1 MSFDPDTL
9 YALLP
14 QVYRSRDS
22 SGALKALVRVLAEQ
36 AEVLEEDLARLY
48 DNHFIETCEEW
59 AVPYIGALVG
69 TRGLSAIP
77 EEAARHRNEVANTLA
92 LRRRKGTAAALE
104 QLAEDVTDLDAVV
117 VEYFRHLATTQYLK
131 HLRPTN
137 QAFASL
143 RRHAVLEAVGT
154 PFDTLAHNAD
164 VRPIT
169 RGRGRHNIPNL
180 GIFLWPLAAQPVSRA
195 AAFKVDDFR
204 YCFDPLGRSIPLVT
218 RPAPEAGIASLAG
231 PLNVPLPIGRRRLAE
246 HLAAYYGAGLSILL
260 RVDGRDWLPA
270 LDAHGLPLAPLASL
284 VRVCDLS
291 DLTDGSGSVT
301 GWAHC
306 PVSGAVAID
315 PVLGRIA
322 FPSGEPAPSSV
333 EVSCQRAFGLAMGG
347 DEYPRAAAPGD
358 PIRVP
363 AGASLQA
370 ALSVAGAI
378 GGVVELSDNAY
389 YPAAGLA
396 VHVAAGQAL
405 TLRAAPG
412 RRPVLVLGGEL
423 VVHGGEASAFALEGL
438 LVAGGALHAP
448 RNDPVDG
455 NTNRLHSLALR
466 HCTLVPGATPA
477 MAGIPAQAA
486 RARLVADVPGLE
498 LSIEHGIC
506 GAVQADNECSLAR
519 ISGSIVDALAPAGLA
534 FGGIGGGAGAPLH
547 VEASTLV
554 GRVSTA
560 EMRLASNTLFHAA
573 ALAPGAAPVQAA
585 RTDTGCVRFCH
596 LPPGTVLP
604 RPYRCQPATA
614 ADALRVRPV
623 FTSLAYGDA
632 AYGQLAPHT
641 AREIREGADD
651 GGEIGAFHAMYLP
664 QRLTALRARLD
675 EFLRLGL
682 TAGVLLEH

>member
-14 QVYRSRDS
+14 QVRSRDS

-36 AEVLEEDLARLY
+36 AEVLEDLARS
-48 DNHFIETCEEW
+48 TTTTSSRP
-59 AVPYIGALVG
+59 AKSGRALHRRAGGHPRPVG
-69 TRGLSAIP
+69 DP

-154 PFDTLAHNAD
+154 PFDTLAQNAD
-164 VRPIT
+164 VRPIA

-180 GIFLWPLAAQPVSRA
+180 GIFLWPLAAQPVTRA

-204 YCFDPLGRSIPLVT
+204 YCFDPLGAHPARHPARAGGHRQPG
-218 RPAPEAGIASLAG
+218 RPAQRAAADRPAA
-231 PLNVPLPIGRRRLAE
+231 LAE
-246 HLAAYYGAGLSILL
+246 HLADYGVGLSILL
-260 RVDGRDWLPA
+260 RVDSRDWLPA

-347 DEYPRAAAPGD
+347 GEYPRAAAPGE

-370 ALSVAGAI
+370 PQRRRRHRRRGRAERQRL
-378 GGVVELSDNAY
+378 L
-389 YPAAGLA
+389 PAASLA

-455 NTNRLHSLALR
+455 NANRLHSLALR

-498 LSIEHGIC
+498 LRS
-506 GAVQADNECSLAR
+506 
-519 ISGSIVDALAPAGLA
+519 
-534 FGGIGGGAGAPLH
+534 
-547 VEASTLV
+547 
-554 GRVSTA
+554 STA
-560 EMRLASNTLFHAA
+560 SAAPCRPTMNAAWRASAA
-573 ALAPGAAPVQAA
+573 ASWTPSPPPGWPSAGSAAGPAHRYTSKPAPSSAGEHRRDAPRFQHPVPRRRAGPGAAPVQAA
-585 RTDTGCVRFCH
+585 RTDTGRAL
-596 LPPGTVLP
+596 LPPAAGHGAAAALP
-604 RPYRCQPATA
+604 LPAGHRRRRAAGQAGVHVPCLRRRRLRPARPTHRPRSARGPTTA
-614 ADALRVRPV
+614 AK
-623 FTSLAYGDA
+623 S
-632 AYGQLAPHT
+632 APST
-641 AREIREGADD
+641 PCTCPSASPPCG
-651 GGEIGAFHAMYLP
+651 HAS
-664 QRLTALRARLD
+664 TNSCASA
-675 EFLRLGL
+675 
-682 TAGVLLEH
+682 

>member
-14 QVYRSRDS
+14 QVYRSRDH

-59 AVPYIGALVG
+59 VVPYIGALVG

-77 EEAARHRNEVANTLA
+77 SQAARHRNEVANTLA

-104 QLAEDVTDLDAVV
+104 QLAEDITDLDAVV

-131 HLRPTN
+131 HLRPAN

-143 RRHAVLEAVGT
+143 RHHAALEAVGT
-154 PFDTLAHNAD
+154 PFDTLARSAD
-164 VRPIT
+164 VRPIA
-169 RGRGRHNIPNL
+169 RGRGRHNIPNV
-180 GIFLWPLAAQPVSRA
+180 GIFLWPLAAQPVSSA
-195 AAFKVDDFR
+195 TAFKVDDFR

-231 PLNVPLPIGRRRLAE
+231 PRNVPQPISRRRLADD
-246 HLAAYYGAGLSILL
+246 LAAYYGVGLSILL
-260 RVDGRDWLPA
+260 RVDGSDWLPP
-270 LDAHGLPLAPLASL
+270 LDAHGVPLAPLASM
-284 VRVCDLS
+284 VRVCNLS
-291 DLTDGSGSVT
+291 DLTDASGSVT

-322 FPSGEPAPSSV
+322 FPSGEAAPSSV
-333 EVSCQRAFGLAMGG
+333 EVSCQRAFGLPLGG
-347 DEYPRAAAPGD
+347 GEYPREAAPAE
-358 PIRVP
+358 PVRLA

-370 ALSVAGAI
+370 ALSAVGAI
-378 GGVVELSDNAY
+378 GGVVELTDNAY
-389 YPAAGLA
+389 YPAASLA
-396 VHVAAGQAL
+396 VHVAAGQAV
-405 TLRAAPG
+405 TLRAAAG

-438 LVAGGALHAP
+438 LVAGGAIHAP
-448 RNDPVDG
+448 RNDLVDG
-455 NTNRLHSLALR
+455 HANRLHSLSLS

-498 LSIEHGIC
+498 VTIEHSIC
-506 GAVQADNECSLAR
+506 GALQADNECSLVR
-519 ISGSIVDALAPAGLA
+519 ITGSIVDALAPVGLA
-534 FGGIGGGAGAPLH
+534 FGGVSGGAGAPLH
-547 VEASTLV
+547 LDASTLV
-554 GRVSTA
+554 GRVNTA
-560 EMRLASNTLFHAA
+560 EMRLASNTLFQAA

-596 LPPGTVLP
+596 VPPGSVLP
-604 RPYRCQPATA
+604 RPYRCLPAA
-614 ADALRVRPV
+614 PADALRLKPV
-623 FTSLAYGDA
+623 FASLRYGDA

-664 QRLTALRARLD
+664 QRLAALRARLD

-682 TAGVLLEH
+682 AAGVLLEH